1 MHDSKN
7 RIGHRD
13 RIILIKVVK
22 SMVYS
27 KSEIEL
33 NTIHSQLKSHEVAKK
48 YPQFLQHINSLWP
61 RRKEWAVCFRQDIL
75 IRGNNTNN
83 YAEAG
88 IRIIKDQVFS
98 RIKAYNLIQLFSFI
112 TESMEVYYQTKL
124 LNVSNNRLDNFVAES
139 SLVRVPAQC
148 SKVLLRALVMECT
161 KYKAGIGCKEVK
173 RNITW
178 LICT

>member
-48 YPQFLQHINSLWP
+48 YPQFLQHKFIVA
-61 RRKEWAVCFRQDIL
+61 KEE
-75 IRGNNTNN
+75 GM
-83 YAEAG
+83 G
-88 IRIIKDQVFS
+88 S
-98 RIKAYNLIQLFSFI
+98 
-112 TESMEVYYQTKL
+112 
-124 LNVSNNRLDNFVAES
+124 VSDR
-139 SLVRVPAQC
+139 
-148 SKVLLRALVMECT
+148 T
-161 KYKAGIGCKEVK
+161 Y
-173 RNITW
+173 
-178 LICT
+178 